1 MPTPALDIVEAD
13 DELWRT
19 YDTLAR
25 RAYGHPVEDIL
36 RLGVH
41 ADRRVAVRDGKVVA
55 GGLGLLI
62 PQFFGGR
69 TVPGASM
76 ACGCVAPEERGGQ
89 LAGELIAERLR
100 PLQDQGAVVATLWTA
115 STGYVRRLGWEA
127 PTQVYSWTVPA
138 DELRHSFREPDFKII
153 HETTEQCRTLC
164 NDLAA
169 RWNGPWQRPDWWE
182 TWQERQHP
190 GMATYAF
197 NLPGQE
203 PSGVLSVA
211 GERHPTEGPQLVVY
225 DFWAGDQA
233 VAAAMLAFL
242 GRHNSRIS
250 TVAFQRT
257 GLPPAPLLMHHLRR
271 SGSLTARAWHPWML
285 RILDLRQAVQLRGW
299 PDDVDL
305 TLPIEVV
312 GEDGKAT
319 DRFILRIAGG
329 EGDMTPTT
337 REGQL
342 TLTRGQIA
350 VWYAGGYRS
359 VAGAGLAG
367 VGGSPRALA
376 QFLKATADRE
386 PWLADYF

>member
-1 MPTPALDIVEAD
+1 MATR
-13 DELWRT
+13 WRT
-19 YDTLAR
+19 SCAS
-25 RAYGHPVEDIL
+25 AYTPT
-36 RLGVH
+36 
-41 ADRRVAVRDGKVVA
+41 VASLSATGRSSC

-242 GRHNSRIS
+242 GRRQQPHLYRRLP
-250 TVAFQRT
+250 ADRPAART
-257 GLPPAPLLMHHLRR
+257 AADAPPSPFRLPHRTCLAPVDAAHPGPAPGGAAARLARR
-271 SGSLTARAWHPWML
+271 CGSHPPD
-285 RILDLRQAVQLRGW
+285 RSRRRGRQGHGPVHPPDRG
-299 PDDVDL
+299 
-305 TLPIEVV
+305 
-312 GEDGKAT
+312 
-319 DRFILRIAGG
+319 RGG
-329 EGDMTPTT
+329 
-337 REGQL
+337 
-342 TLTRGQIA
+342 
-350 VWYAGGYRS
+350 
-359 VAGAGLAG
+359 
-367 VGGSPRALA
+367 
-376 QFLKATADRE
+376 
-386 PWLADYF
+386 